1 MDPATRELK
10 VVGRRRPASGAA
22 AAEGLLRLVHELR
35 EGQPFIPR
43 GVYRFKSFEEA
54 QEWSMKMMAR
64 RSSRERPPSTT

>member
-1 MDPATRELK
+1 MNPVPRELK

-22 AAEGLLRLVHELR
+22 AAEGILRLVRELR
-35 EGQPFIPR
+35 EGQLFIPR

-64 RSSRERPPSTT
+64 RSNRERPRSTT